1 MDIRDAL
8 RDPHGV
14 LDSWDRN
21 AVDPCSWAMVSCS
34 EDQVVSLYVLLCL
47 LNSLL
52 KTVIFFEFLQRMF
65 FIISNPVFLAHRN

>member
-1 MDIRDAL
+1 MLIWFSKEVYFAFWMKKFGSVQALMDIRDAL

-34 EDQVVSLYVLLCL
+34 EDQVVSL
-47 LNSLL
+47 
-52 KTVIFFEFLQRMF
+52 
-65 FIISNPVFLAHRN
+65 